1 MRGNNDGNDKYQ
13 RTAKTRTTVTK
24 KHKLLFFVSKSKRQR
39 VTCSGLR
46 ETILSIPTEKYL
58 LLCLLLN
65 VHSKLS
71 WSADNKSLGIAS
83 CQLTEE
89 QWLISLT
96 VDSSKPNSDAAGSGY
111 QKIKPHLS
119 GWRRAR
125 ACGTSR
131 AGLIGYRQHWFW
143 NQSPQFGLSLMLE
156 LPWVRGGELLWA
168 YNSICRYVGAGAR
181 KGGFPPLLAWGT
193 GPCLLFTCVLQTTVE
208 STVVIV

>member
-1 MRGNNDGNDKYQ
+1 MELARSLYSATSKIILRLHGRRHRCTIHSLRNCPFLDFLYLLRMRGNNDGNDKYQ

-156 LPWVRGGELLWA
+156 LPWVRWRA
-168 YNSICRYVGAGAR
+168 VVG
-181 KGGFPPLLAWGT
+181 L
-193 GPCLLFTCVLQTTVE
+193 
-208 STVVIV
+208 